1 MKADLLKYLY
11 LAERSFEQLI
21 DLLMEFSVDTE
32 KG

>member
-1 MKADLLKYLY
+1 LKYLY

-32 KG
+32 KGW